1 MTNETTPLRFL
12 LKTLAGAVGVL
23 GLMIGVTVLV
33 SPARKPPLAGLVMTS
48 LGDGSFVS
56 VPTVTV
62 GTSHHWLPPRERTLW
77 DWFRGTPK
85 PGPLGQSV
93 NPPQLQVWVVRH
105 DGKTSEPKQW
115 PKLRHARLTVGAN
128 GAGPDVVGADRGI
141 VFRGE
146 NQHPGHPGLAYWST
160 HTFGLPVPT
169 EHTTLNAGSAATPY
183 VYGFT
188 FPLFP
193 AGCGPLK
200 LELLGEAPG
209 PEQPLPVLATLHL
222 PEPAGLNPP
231 PSWKASPLPA
241 TATAGPHALTLKG
254 FRQSGSHS
262 RGNDPYSVRPH
273 FHAELELT
281 SGGQASP
288 VNLFKTG
295 PVVDSAGNTYELGYH
310 NGAGL
315 WFGPH
320 QWTVT
325 AQVPTP
331 EPLRA
336 ASTVE
341 SPAIDLP
348 ADNAVVPLSTTL
360 ELRSGRIRGTFVT
373 IGGRGE
379 TLQSDPTPAGS
390 VQWGYYGGVNAPGQ
404 GASKN
409 FEVSRG
415 THRHLSSGAS
425 VPIELKVKAQL
436 VHVLYSAEGLTKD
449 EWLGVDQVLDD
460 QSRTVPFNDL
470 FHHGT
475 RLVFVDPQPDAKSL
489 RLRFLVRDSAEFTF
503 VIDPPQ
509 PEKK

>member
-1 MTNETTPLRFL
+1 MPNETTPLRFL

-23 GLMIGVTVLV
+23 GLMIGLTVLLA
-33 SPARKPPLAGLVMTS
+33 PARKPPLAGLVDTP
-48 LGDGSFVS
+48 LDDGSIIS

-62 GTSHHWLPPRERTLW
+62 GTAHNWLPPRERSLW
-77 DWFRGTPK
+77 DWLSGRPK
-85 PGPLGQSV
+85 PGPLGQAG
-93 NPPQLQVWVVRH
+93 NPPQLMVWIVRH
-105 DGKTSEPKQW
+105 DGKTSDPKLW
-115 PKLRHARLTVGAN
+115 PKLRHARLTAGAN
-128 GAGPDVVGADRGI
+128 VVGADRGI

-146 NQHPGHPGLAYWST
+146 NQHAGHASMAYWST
-160 HTFGLPVPT
+160 HTFTPPIPT
-169 EHTTLNAGSAATPY
+169 EHTTLTASSAATSY

-209 PEQPLPVLATLHL
+209 PEQPLPVLATLDL

-231 PSWKASPLPA
+231 PPWTASPLPA
-241 TATAGPHALTLKG
+241 TATVGPHTLTLKE
-254 FRQSGSHS
+254 FRGTGSSS

-273 FHAELELT
+273 FHPELELR
-281 SGGQASP
+281 SGGQSSP

-331 EPLRA
+331 EPLRE
-336 ASTVE
+336 ASMAE
-341 SPAIDLP
+341 SAAIDIP
-348 ADNAVVPLSTTL
+348 ADNAVVPIIPAFT
-360 ELRSGRIRGTFVT
+360 LRSGRITGRLVT
-373 IGGRGE
+373 AGGRGE
-379 TLQSDPTPAGS
+379 TLQADPTPAGT
-390 VQWGYYGGVNAPGQ
+390 VQWGYFGGVNRKDTGKSEHFQ
-404 GASKN
+404 
-409 FEVSRG
+409 VSRG
-415 THRHLSSGAS
+415 THRGGSSGGK
-425 VPIELKVKAQL
+425 VPIELQVKAKL
-436 VHVLYSAEGLTKD
+436 IHLLYSAEGLEKT

-460 QSRTVPFNDL
+460 QSRPVPHHDL
-470 FHHGT
+470 LHHGV
-475 RLVFVDPQPDAKSL
+475 RMVFADPAPDAKSL

-503 VIDPPQ
+503 VIDPPSPPKQ
-509 PEKK
+509 